1 MLNEKQMLKNI
12 NDLRDL
18 VNYKHEKYLQN
29 QTSENHDDYIDTLYK
44 LFSLKDEYYK
54 YYSENL

>member
-29 QTSENHDDYIDTLYK
+29 KTSENHDDYIDTLYK

-54 YYSENL
+54 YCSENL